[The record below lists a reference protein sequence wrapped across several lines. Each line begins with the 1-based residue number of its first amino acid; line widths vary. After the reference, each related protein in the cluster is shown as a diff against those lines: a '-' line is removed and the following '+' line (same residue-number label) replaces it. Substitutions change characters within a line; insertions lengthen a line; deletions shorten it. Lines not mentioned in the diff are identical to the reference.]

1 MAPQPG
7 RIRTQQAAE
16 GSQGGRENNGH
27 VGWRKGG
34 RNPGRGLQGPLVL
47 RPTLSLAGDPG
58 MGHLPSNVPGCVGK
72 EILGWGSAFA
82 QPRTNSFLPS

>member
-7 RIRTQQAAE
+7 RIRAQQAAE

-27 VGWRKGG
+27 MGWRKGG
-34 RNPGRGLQGPLVL
+34 RNPGQGLQGPLVL

-58 MGHLPSNVPGCVGK
+58 MGHLPSECPWLCGEGDIGVG
-72 EILGWGSAFA
+72 ECFCSA
-82 QPRTNSFLPS
+82 SH